1 MRRTPSRTERCG
13 PAGRLSR
20 RRAPAWPLRLVACAA
35 LALAS
40 AATGAADPAGG
51 AGDAGAAAGG
61 QAGGAQPGAAP
72 SPAPTQRAQR
82 TRRMVDPAGLFLP
95 VKPKV
100 FKDLESIEISD
111 YDRARARNTGELYA
125 MVHLKKDVPS
135 ALEPVSFR
143 LVGLQ
148 IEFTARTSARVIYRF
163 RGKFTRGGYLDTMDK
178 SGDVILQGHLQA
190 YLGQE
195 LLRQEQ
201 LDFKYRRVV
210 E

>member
-1 MRRTPSRTERCG
+1 MRRTPSRTER
-13 PAGRLSR
+13 
-20 RRAPAWPLRLVACAA
+20 RASAWPLLFAAGAA

-40 AATGAADPAGG
+40 AATGAADQAGG
-51 AGDAGAAAGG
+51 ARDAGAATAE
-61 QAGGAQPGAAP
+61 QTNGAAP

-82 TRRMVDPAGLFLP
+82 TQRMVDPAGLFLP

-125 MVHLKKDVPS
+125 LVHLKKDVPS

-143 LVGLQ
+143 LIGLQ
-148 IEFTARTSARVIYRF
+148 IEFTARTSAGVIYRF
-163 RGKFTRGGYLDTMDK
+163 RGKFTRGGYLDTMGK
-178 SGDVILQGHLQA
+178 SGDVILQGHLEA

>member
-1 MRRTPSRTERCG
+1 MRRSPSRTERRG
-13 PAGRLSR
+13 PGGRLSR
-20 RRAPAWPLRLVACAA
+20 RPAPAWLRLLVAGAA
-35 LALAS
+35 LVLAS
-40 AATGAADPAGG
+40 AATVAADPAGG

-72 SPAPTQRAQR
+72 STPPRTQ
-82 TRRMVDPAGLFLP
+82 RMVDPAGLFLP

-143 LVGLQ
+143 LIGLQ
-148 IEFTARTSARVIYRF
+148 IEFTARTSAGVLYRF

-178 SGDVILQGHLQA
+178 SGDVILQGHLEA